1 MHESWLAQTLMIV
14 VAAQAAHPRP
24 AALPA
29 NESSGSRPTA
39 DAHVA
44 RLFIEKPDEYETG
57 SLHIIY
63 SDGTDVVET
72 VPPKAEPKAE
82 ASQAGLSNL
91 EVASGVLRP
100 FDRRRRV
107 AACSCSQ

>member
-1 MHESWLAQTLMIV
+1 MHESWLAPTLVIV
-14 VAAQAAHPRP
+14 AAAQAADPHP

-29 NESSGSRPTA
+29 NVSAGSRPTA
-39 DAHVA
+39 DAHVV

-57 SLHIIY
+57 SLHIVY

-82 ASQAGLSNL
+82 DSQAGFSDL
-91 EVASGVLRP
+91 EVASDQKTAGWGETYWK
-100 FDRRRRV
+100 
-107 AACSCSQ
+107 CC